1 MVCKINFVEILK
13 GADEGADEQVK
24 KELLRYDMQDT
35 INALL
40 FMPFLSKRAFNRRL
54 ESQSEEVRKLL
65 TPDGIMDLHASNI
78 ASKENLK
85 EIVGDV
91 SLDTSSRSQI
101 RSIQNTF
108 FNGLEIGTVW
118 MAERFRM
125 EFNREMINKADG
137 DLNDIVYDYW
147 KENIQSAV
155 DFMLSNNMYKG
166 QRERTKEL
174 MTKINSDYL
183 TDSEFAFLKG
193 ELDTFYYGTLRG
205 LNFLSNRVLSKTHFS
220 NLDVNKKQDKMV
232 DSYLRYIIATTMDNL
247 LSMKFKHISIDQSH
261 YGLNYSP
268 ESEKYSIK
276 KGSSIAT
283 SWATED
289 DAIPVD
295 DSFKLA
301 IETLPLYDGELKT
314 KKRGSIDVRTVNS
327 WNSRLYSF
335 ANYGRVKNLNYKIHE
350 DSEGDALSK
359 FSWDWYN
366 IFGERPLERY
376 FGNDRKEVTLKEL
389 IELAPT
395 NPTFFIPAIYAVM
408 ANDDRIYSNLRYSIE
423 APDRFSMSPNHRD
436 GVYSLFK
443 GAFDLSN
450 PDSYINA
457 AIVKDADGRAIGFNY
472 PAADTLRFFSLIAQF
487 GTTEFNGILG
497 VDMMSGDLKEYSLDY
512 GRANYYRFSRGLS
525 LHLHPS
531 MFKEKHRYLG
541 LSLGEAGKYESTIE
555 PYLSKAKIY
564 TYKNGGVESV
574 GVEFDGNSFRLGE
587 FQEKHPDEFNDL
599 YSNLKSDIVELFPA
613 LGLDENLFLQELYA
627 DESKTTEERISRGK
641 IQLLNGFARLVYIA
655 QVQEKLKD
663 VENRDKFEKEAKKYF
678 NYTNRLLSG
687 VTFNVIEPSYGDTRS
702 FVEKASRASDLVYG
716 TSETTVSRDSSG
728 AMVNNATSS
737 SRGTKIGP
745 TIAEL
750 AKVNETWAGFDIAK
764 LYTENLKVRDI
775 VGTKTKT
782 ATKATPAETTI
793 YRYLHGFWAGM
804 YNIQFETKSAV
815 RGSSGLTVHHA
826 VNSDKSNLPASKI
839 SANGKIHFS
848 DKNGEQKEATLYS
861 LLNPF
866 ESSGIKDEERAA
878 ESLSR
883 FKPIIKQRFRDTIGK
898 INADAFNNIAKNLAL
913 ISEVISEKHGIAV
926 ALNPYSNFQELNQYL
941 IEVAIAEGLDF
952 SDTWA
957 KFQNLVNEAVRTLS
971 SSGQQIEFDP
981 LVFAVDNKSMS
992 VVLNPIL
999 VDEIFRYGAEGYLDY
1014 KSMDLRYS
1022 KDNFFIGYNIL
1033 TSSGQLIENHG
1044 RILGLQTMDEYF
1056 DSLDDLQVTGMLKD
1070 MGNDGIHLDHPNM
1083 PSSKIISAFSR
1094 DQKTLG
1100 WADNLGRTIFAKIR
1114 QRSGEETYESKIYNM
1129 QYFSESKEDSR
1140 FMTLKKYLKQHGLF
1154 SDNLDPTNPAFSLRA
1169 YVQALNEHWGD
1180 AVRTRSA
1187 DRVRKTLVGILK
1199 SKGFALSKE
1208 SAQIFIDNNP
1218 DLAGREVNSAYLN
1231 SLSYKELFK
1240 IFEEMEIA
1248 EDEVV
1253 VKSRGLKKADYL
1265 KLLKEEYTKEGL
1277 PRKKKGSASPV
1288 FELEYNPA
1296 IIKFYL
1302 TDALL
1307 SEQLN
1312 TVSSGLAYNLA
1323 SRYSPDMDVRP
1334 FHAFVAGQRTKR
1346 NIANSGTKMLHTR
1359 NQIDGPSN
1367 RIRLAVIADR
1377 KSPVYNLYGDNSK
1390 GEKNVNVWDGGTFIS
1405 PIQRNLEKSSLRHN
1419 ADGRDAKSLGS
1430 SVDKNGNGV
1439 LWKAAWFSLDNERIR
1454 MSRPAQRLAKMMH
1467 NKEIEGLQVTEN
1479 GEPVV
1484 DLFSKGATIYGGAF
1498 GFSGNNG
1505 NVRLKEVYVYRN
1517 GEYYSRTDFRTN
1529 EDGTV
1534 SFEETPVTVENN
1546 SIKKDRR
1553 RTTTVTTNKPIKS
1566 IYNVWELFGGAYSA
1580 SIKNGVLTHI
1590 DDNTSWD
1597 NATLVTIYYGKP
1609 HVHEEVIK
1617 HNLVKSEVKRGPR
1630 KIVSQEDVHTPFR
1643 ETLIGH
1649 VATAGAIKRGAININ
1664 PADIIYDDNGEL
1676 STMEIVNND
1685 MGLQNNPMHYSDED
1699 HISLMT
1705 QVMNTLSARG
1715 YSVQQT
1721 DLLYQ
1726 ALASLSA
1733 ANNRALYKALEEGN
1747 YNAFLDEFERITAQ
1761 TMISDNDNANTIAG
1775 AYAELIR
1782 PESGRVVDL
1791 EKVSKNLAVPPSYMG
1806 QLFSKMAAKFT
1817 DKGIKLKFN
1826 GSMLVL
1832 TPSDGIFM
1840 MRGDRLSTSKECIS
1854 ESDSIMPNRYY
1865 EKDDNAIILAQKK
1878 EPALSSIAEIRIDE
1892 PFRIE
1897 DKDGKK
1903 VETPF
1908 EQRITHPSQYSIV
1921 RNFLQENPD
1930 LVIKRNVL
1938 EERDLAPISH
1948 LIKTADGNIFSYWE
1962 VDAVRRGIQIFN
1974 DNEAFEF
1981 NGELKTWE
1989 DYFLERNQE
1998 ALDAICAELGIRG
2011 IVADFDGSAEQWM
2024 KRVKQESLQ
2033 SSHQRISDGKGA
2045 VISVYG
2051 QEYVIE
2057 SVDIR
2062 PYEAVTTEL
2071 YTRALDIDP
2080 NAQVYDIEN
2089 NPFYYIERDL
2099 EKLKNKIN
2107 DPVSKEAYDIKLS
2120 GRINRYF
2127 IVDNPLNVSR
2137 DVVAK
2142 NKLVEIPCEYE
2153 QDGDIVYRVLNGR
2166 RLYDVPYTVTEDG
2179 KTIVDHRVF
2188 KNQHGMEI
2196 IMTSSVAPFLN
2207 SMKYSSIQLS
2217 SEVEKDDA
2225 RKGILLN
2232 FFVEIAKAERF
2243 TPEALEKIDG
2253 FIDYTGIDRGLIG
2266 LEIKEGAD
2274 AIVSTS
2280 NALASYDVASK
2291 NEAIKKAFDDAAAKI
2306 PWRNE
2311 SLGDQIE
2318 KAFDLILKAK
2328 QRGEDVN
2335 FVIDKLKNK
2344 QVKNILRTGI
2354 KKHTSFLRSLEGVT
2368 SRTPAQSH
2376 QSFMPMRVVGFD
2388 KAKTNNIYVNR
2399 WQLYLQG
2406 SDYSANK
2413 VNFLGYSFKNGL
2425 YQGWSSFMDLSSIS
2439 HLEASETLPFPTGLT
2454 LHERTSGSGF
2464 RMDLDISIVAS
2475 ESADGLRLTF
2485 KNSPGLVVVLGDD
2498 YEVDMSRSSY
2508 NGELLGV
2515 NRRAEMHPLDQ
2526 IALKQF
2532 LYERGADYTLPFSL
2546 FRTPDGLNIMDRV
2559 VVEHAFAQ
2567 AVVTLIGTERNGEL
2581 CFKSSPENLRLLSQV
2596 LQMYNEQGKIETSD
2610 RALSFLYYLVDRH
2623 NMFFSKN
2630 PAARAVALENFISSS
2645 ALRISKDPVNLMQA
2659 TSSIDEGTSRV
2670 KALANSTKFAK
2681 QANYFDSNTSIS
2693 KIRQQELN
2701 LGGMDNTSIVAYFM
2715 KTFEAMGHANYM
2727 LLKSY
2732 REGDKV
2738 SPLFDVSVLGQRRRL
2753 LANSYLKTTD
2763 YRSAELEKALLEVDN
2778 VSDAYLRFSE
2788 FLSLSTDNAKDPTLF
2803 KLNADSRMISLYLA
2817 GFTLGYDLKMLKG
2830 IIMSDLG
2837 MKIRERMSEN
2847 IFFGK
2852 KASFTVSDALRDLGN
2867 GYSNAPSLVV
2877 DIIAVDVAK
2886 AIGLIHPTDRS
2897 AKALDIYN
2905 SGRGRNTISNLKT
2918 FRSIMQ
2924 AIISSDVDTHTELYI
2939 PDVDTAFRRKAE
2951 TSEWLISNA
2960 TDLKAADR
2968 KKHELIVD
2976 FVEELSKND
2985 WDINKIGAR
2994 GKYTGLI
3001 AEYKAQRKAIEK
3013 VSRYTNV
3020 NKLRRIARLENK
3032 IEKAKKNGETER
3044 ANELSKEK
3052 EHVEGL
3058 LADMG
3063 ITDSKEEMKSMKRV
3077 FNGETETKSDQI
3089 FIDDVLS
3096 HIENLEAINSATQ
3109 DVIDAF
3115 YTLDKQVQEM
3125 RLIGSV
3131 IKVNQGLPNSIDDFI
3146 RYVRNFEGLFS
3157 HQPKA
3162 TKEALIK
3169 INQGEYNGEIPSVG
3183 ARPIIDF
3190 VMFAFNPEYQ
3200 QAIVE
3205 LYETVKFTTNIFEV
3219 FRKNKHYMGYI
3230 QNAAIYYQ
3238 GQLGNSSTFRELDN
3252 ISRNII
3258 IGTLGIRAVET
3269 QSEMNKLALNY
3280 VYYKQAKAFLGSLDR
3295 SESGMSIN
3303 GRKIHLGTRRGSQEF
3318 VDYMNTFVFPGIAR
3332 DGNTFS
3338 ANLRIGVA
3346 PNPIDGSS
3354 SFNYD
3359 LGVDMLSTNP
3369 NVIPLIASVKA
3380 GFNSIASSTAYG
3392 IEMGGVPVSFGTAL
3406 FLYNLIVNGNRQTR
3420 NAFTGVFTTM
3430 IANGSN
3436 HIIND
3441 YNEFMASLN
3450 RSEDSLIRLYK
3461 DDKGRMSADA
3471 NMELYTFLAPVVSP
3485 YKLSSLH
3492 KSLPFA
3498 KSINFN
3504 TGKMEFL
3511 QRKKEKPIFGSIE
3524 DNDLDLDLID
3534 DFDPLNEMED
3544 FNTDDFVYVPK
3555 KKTFSEIVSEASW
3568 EPSTR
3573 NPLSIIDN
3581 QEFGETSF
3589 MAGEHEIEVHPDGRL
3604 KIPAKLAGLLGFS
3617 EKDSILSIEEINEKL
3632 NSAGRPKVATKI
3644 ADKDGKMIYLP
3655 DFSSITSNNETC
3667 S

>member
-40 FMPFLSKRAFNRRL
+40 SMPFLSKRAFNRRL
-54 ESQSEEVRKLL
+54 ESQSKEIRDLF
-65 TPDGIMDLHASNI
+65 TPEGIMDLHASNI

-85 EIVGDV
+85 EIMDDV

-125 EFNREMINKADG
+125 ELNREMINKVDG

-174 MTKINSDYL
+174 MTKLNSDYL
-183 TDSEFAFLKG
+183 TDHDFAFLKG
-193 ELDTFYYGTLRG
+193 ELDTFYYRLLRNYG
-205 LNFLSNRVLSKTHFS
+205 FLSNRVLSKVRFS
-220 NLDVNKKQDKMV
+220 NLDISDPQAKMV
-232 DSYLRYIIATTMDNL
+232 DAYLRYITATSMDNL
-247 LSMKFKHISIDQSH
+247 LSMEFKHIGIGESH
-261 YGLNYSP
+261 YGLNYNP
-268 ESEKYSIK
+268 ELEKYSIK
-276 KGSSIAT
+276 KGSSVAT

-301 IETLPLYDGELKT
+301 IETLPFYDGKEKALKN
-314 KKRGSIDVRTVNS
+314 GSIDIRTINS

-335 ANYGRVKNLNYKIHE
+335 ANYGGV
-350 DSEGDALSK
+350 GDLVYSRRAYNPDEMTLLK
-359 FSWDWYN
+359 FEESWYN
-366 IFGERPLERY
+366 VFGERPLELY
-376 FGNDRKEVTLKEL
+376 FGEDYEKITLKQL
-389 IELAPT
+389 IEIAPT

-408 ANDDRIYSNLRYSIE
+408 ANDNRIYSELAYDVE
-423 APDRFSMSPNHRD
+423 VPDRFSVSSNHRD
-436 GVYSLFK
+436 SVYSLFR

-457 AIVKDADGRAIGFNY
+457 AIMRDSNQNVIGFNY
-472 PAADTLRFFSLIAQF
+472 PKADNLSFFSLIAQLD
-487 GTTEFNGILG
+487 TTEFNGILG
-497 VDMMSGDLKEYSLDY
+497 VDMRNGDLKNYNLDY
-512 GRANYYRFSRGLS
+512 GRGNYYRFSRSLS
-525 LHLHPS
+525 LLLHPS
-531 MFKEKHRYLG
+531 IFKERHSNLT
-541 LSLGEAGKYESTIE
+541 LSLGEGSYESTIE
-555 PYLSKAKIY
+555 SYRSKAKLS
-564 TYKNGGVESV
+564 TYRDRNTESV
-574 GVEFDGNSFRLGE
+574 RIEFDGE
-587 FQEKHPDEFNDL
+587 FYTLHKFMEEKPEEFNRL
-599 YSNLKSDIVELFPA
+599 YSALKYDIVELFPA
-613 LGLDENLFLQELYA
+613 LAMNESAFLEGLYKGEVTAPSERKIAYGRTELL
-627 DESKTTEERISRGK
+627 D
-641 IQLLNGFARLVYIA
+641 GFARLVYIT

-663 VENRDKFEKEAKKYF
+663 IKNRDEFEEKANGYFKFP
-678 NYTNRLLSG
+678 NRLLND
-687 VTFNVIEPSYGDTRS
+687 VTLNVIEPSRGDTRA
-702 FVEKASRASDLVYG
+702 FVEKVSRLSDLIYG

-745 TIAEL
+745 IIAEL
-750 AKVNETWAGFDIAK
+750 AKENETWAGFDIAR
-764 LYTENLKVRDI
+764 LHLETFKVRDI
-775 VGTKTKT
+775 IGTKTKA

-793 YRYLHGFWAGM
+793 YRYLHGFWARM

-815 RGSSGLTVHHA
+815 RGASGLTVHHA
-826 VNSDKSNLPASKI
+826 VNSDKPNLPASRI
-839 SANGKIHFS
+839 SAYDMIPFL
-848 DKNGEQKEATLYS
+848 DENGEQKEATLYS

-866 ESSGIKDEERAA
+866 GSSGIKDEERAA

-898 INADAFNNIAKNLAL
+898 INADAFNSIAKNLAL
-913 ISEVISEKHGIAV
+913 ISATLARQNGIAV
-926 ALNPYSNFQELNQYL
+926 ILNPYSNFQELNEYL
-941 IEVAIAEGLDF
+941 IERVIAEGRDF
-952 SDTWA
+952 SDIWSE
-957 KFQNLVNEAVRTLS
+957 FQGLMNEAVKTLAS
-971 SSGQQIEFDP
+971 EGQQVELDP
-981 LVFAVDNKSMS
+981 LVFATHDKSMS
-992 VVLNPIL
+992 VVMNPIL
-999 VDEIFRYGAEGYLDY
+999 VDEIFRYGAEDYLDHA
-1014 KSMDLRYS
+1014 SMRLNYNR
-1022 KDNFFIGYNIL
+1022 DNFFNGYNIL
-1033 TSSGQLIENHG
+1033 LSNGQIIENHG

-1056 DSLDDLQVTGMLKD
+1056 DSLDDLQVTGMLKE
-1070 MGNDGIHLDHPNM
+1070 MGNEGMHLDHPNM
-1083 PSSKIISAFSR
+1083 PSSKILSAFSR
-1094 DQKTLG
+1094 DQKKLG

-1114 QRSGEETYESKIYNM
+1114 QTTGEGTYESKIHNM

-1140 FMTLKKYLKQHGLF
+1140 FITLKRYLKQHGLF

-1169 YVQALNEHWGD
+1169 YVQALNEHWGE
-1180 AVRTRSA
+1180 AVRVRSA
-1187 DRVRKTLVGILK
+1187 DRIRKTLVSILK
-1199 SKGFALSKE
+1199 REGFALSE
-1208 SAQIFIDNNP
+1208 EDARTFIDNNP
-1218 DLAGREVNSAYLN
+1218 EFASRNINSAYLN

-1248 EDEVV
+1248 EDKVV
-1253 VKSRGLKKADYL
+1253 VKNRGLKKADYL
-1265 KLLKEEYTKEGL
+1265 KFLKEEYTKEGL
-1277 PRKKKGSASPV
+1277 PRKKKGNASPV

-1323 SRYSPDMDVRP
+1323 SRYYPEMDVRP

-1367 RIRLAVIADR
+1367 RIRLAVIGDR
-1377 KSPVYNLYGDNSK
+1377 KAPVYNLYGDNSK

-1430 SVDKNGNGV
+1430 SVDKNGNGF
-1439 LWKAAWFSLDNERIR
+1439 LWKAAWFVTDNERIR
-1454 MSRPAQRLAKMMH
+1454 MSRPMQRLAKMMH
-1467 NKEIEGLQVTEN
+1467 NKEIEGLQKTEN
-1479 GEPVV
+1479 GEPIV

-1505 NVRLKEVYVYRN
+1505 NIRLKEVYVYRN
-1517 GEYYSRTDFRTN
+1517 GEYYSRTDFKTN

-1553 RTTTVTTNKPIKS
+1553 RTTTVTTKKPIRS

-1580 SIKNGVLTHI
+1580 SIKNGTITHI

-1609 HVHEEVIK
+1609 LEYEKTEWVGLTKKTEFLPK
-1617 HNLVKSEVKRGPR
+1617 
-1630 KIVSQEDVHTPFR
+1630 KIVSQEDVYTPFR

-1649 VATAGAIKRGAININ
+1649 AATAGAIKRGAVNIN

-1705 QVMNTLSARG
+1705 QVINALSARG
-1715 YSVQQT
+1715 YSVRQT

-1733 ANNRALYKALEEGN
+1733 ANNRALYNALEEGN

-1761 TMISDNDNANTIAG
+1761 TIISDNDNSNTIAG

-1791 EKVSKNLAVPPSYMG
+1791 EKVRKNLAVPPSYMG

-1817 DKGIKLKFN
+1817 DKGIKMKFN

-1832 TPSDGIFM
+1832 TPSDGIFR
-1840 MRGDRLSTSKECIS
+1840 MRGNRLATHKSYIPI
-1854 ESDSIMPNRYY
+1854 SDSIMPVGYY
-1865 EKDDNAIILAQKK
+1865 GDTIRSLTVEQGK

-1897 DKDGKK
+1897 DKEGKK

-1921 RNFLQENPD
+1921 RNFLQENPG

-1948 LIKTADGNIFSYWE
+1948 LIKTTDGNIFSYWE
-1962 VDAVRRGIQIFN
+1962 VDAVRRGIHIFN

-1989 DYFLERNQE
+1989 DYFLDRNQE
-1998 ALDAICAELGIRG
+1998 ALNAICEELGIRDV
-2011 IVADFDGSAEQWM
+2011 VADFDGPAKKWM
-2024 KRVKQESLQ
+2024 ERVKQESLQ

-2045 VISVYG
+2045 IVSVYG
-2051 QEYVIE
+2051 KEYVIE

-2062 PYEAVTTEL
+2062 AYEAITTEM
-2071 YTRALDIDP
+2071 YAKALDIDP
-2080 NAQVYDIEN
+2080 NAQVYDIES

-2099 EKLKNKIN
+2099 EKLENKIN
-2107 DPVSKEAYDIKLS
+2107 DPVSKESYDVKLS
-2120 GRINRYF
+2120 GRVNRYF

-2153 QDGDIVYRVLNGR
+2153 QDGDTVYRVLNGK
-2166 RLYDVPYTVTEDG
+2166 RLYDVPYTVSEDG

-2207 SMKYSSIQLS
+2207 SMKYNLIQFSSDI
-2217 SEVEKDDA
+2217 ENDNAKKD
-2225 RKGILLN
+2225 LLLK
-2232 FFVEIAKAERF
+2232 FLEDIAKVGKF
-2243 TPEALEKIDG
+2243 TPEAVEKIDG
-2253 FIDYTGIDRGLIG
+2253 FIDYTGIDRGLLG
-2266 LEIKEGAD
+2266 LEVKEGAD
-2274 AIVSTS
+2274 TIVSTS
-2280 NALASYDVASK
+2280 NALASYDIASK
-2291 NEAIKKAFDDAAAKI
+2291 NEAIKKAFDDAATKI
-2306 PWRNE
+2306 PKRNE
-2311 SLGDQIE
+2311 SLSGQIE
-2318 KAFDLILKAK
+2318 KAFDLIVEAK
-2328 QRGEDVN
+2328 QRGEDVDY
-2335 FVIDKLKNK
+2335 VIEKLKNK
-2344 QVKNILRTGI
+2344 QVKSILRTGI
-2354 KKHTSFLRSLEGVT
+2354 KKHTSFLRSLEGVA

-2376 QSFMPMRVVGFD
+2376 QSFMPMKVVGFD

-2399 WQLYLQG
+2399 WQQYLQG

-2532 LYERGADYTLPFSL
+2532 LYERRADYTLPFSL
-2546 FRTPDGLNIMDRV
+2546 FRTPDSLNIMDRV
-2559 VVEHAFAQ
+2559 AVEHAFAQ

-2701 LGGMDNTSIVAYFM
+2701 LGGMDNTAIVAYFM

-2817 GFTLGYDLKMLKG
+2817 GFTLGYDLKMLKD

-2994 GKYTGLI
+2994 GKYAGLI

-3063 ITDSKEEMKSMKRV
+3063 ITDPKEEMKSMKRV

-3115 YTLDKQVQEM
+3115 YILDKQVQEM

-3169 INQGEYNGEIPSVG
+3169 INQGEYNGEIPSVS
-3183 ARPIIDF
+3183 AKPIIDF

-3230 QNAAIYYQ
+3230 QAAAMYYR
-3238 GQLGNSSTFRELDN
+3238 GQLGTSSTFRELDA
-3252 ISRNII
+3252 ISRDII
-3258 IGTLGIRAVET
+3258 IGTLNIRAVEA

-3280 VYYKQAKAFLGSLDR
+3280 IYYKQAKAFLKSFDS
-3295 SESGMSIN
+3295 SENRIN
-3303 GRKIHLGTRRGSQEF
+3303 IYGEEVFLGTRRGAQAF
-3318 VDYMNTFVFPGIAR
+3318 VDHMNTKVLPSLR
-3332 DGNTFS
+3332 MLRNEFS
-3338 ANLRIGVA
+3338 ANLASVVTA
-3346 PNPIDGSS
+3346 NPIDGSS
-3354 SFNYD
+3354 SLNFG
-3359 LGVDMLSTNP
+3359 LGLDMLSTNP
-3369 NVIPLIASVKA
+3369 NVTPLIATVKA
-3380 GFNSIASSTAYG
+3380 AFNSIANSTEAYG
-3392 IEMGGVPVSFGTAL
+3392 VKMGDTPVSFGTAL
-3406 FLYNLIVNGNRQTR
+3406 FLYNLIVHGNRQTQS
-3420 NAFTGVFTTM
+3420 AFTGIFTTM

-3441 YNEFMASLN
+3441 YNQFMANLN
-3450 RSEDSLIRLYK
+3450 RSESSLIQLQR
-3461 DDKGRMSADA
+3461 DDKGRMSAEA
-3471 NMELYTFLAPVVSP
+3471 NSELYTFLAPIVSP
-3485 YKLSSLH
+3485 YKLLSLH
-3492 KSLPFA
+3492 RSLPFA
-3498 KSINFN
+3498 KAIDFN

-3511 QRKKEKPIFGSIE
+3511 ERDRGNRTFDPIDDEES
-3524 DNDLDLDLID
+3524 NDYDSMD
-3534 DFDPLNEMED
+3534 DFDI
-3544 FNTDDFVYVPK
+3544 DDYDYVYK
-3555 KKTFSEIVSEASW
+3555 KKTFNQVIAEASW
-3568 EPSTR
+3568 TR
-3573 NPLSIIDN
+3573 SKKEPLSIADA
-3581 QEFGETSF
+3581 QEIGETSF
-3589 MAGEHEIEVHPDGRL
+3589 MAGGI
-3604 KIPAKLAGLLGFS
+3604 
-3617 EKDSILSIEEINEKL
+3617 
-3632 NSAGRPKVATKI
+3632 
-3644 ADKDGKMIYLP
+3644 
-3655 DFSSITSNNETC
+3655 
-3667 S
+3667 